1 MTTLYPKSTSYFLCT
16 ILLATFLS
24 VISTDIVAQTE
35 LSAREIVERVD
46 ESQRKTT
53 NSAFTRMKLT
63 TCKFGIKNG
72 KIKCVEKARIKL
84 VESAQIN
91 TGVDNKDTKSIAILL
106 EPASE
111 RGIGMLT
118 YTYEDS
124 ERDNET
130 WLYLSALGKVKRISV
145 RNSDDEDTESASLF
159 GTEITTEDQE
169 TGKLDDYTY
178 ELLEQGEYRGRQ
190 VAVIESRPK
199 AHRINKSS
207 YGKTRRWID
216 LERFIVL
223 KAQMFDK
230 HDNPIKRIEVGKVQK
245 INNIWMGRSL
255 TFMNSVSQRLTNMK
269 LEAISFDMDID
280 ESFLT
285 QRALTDQAFREQY
298 LNNLRQ
304 QAQ

>member
-207 YGKTRRWID
+207 YGKTRSWID

-285 QRALTDQAFREQY
+285 QRALTDQAFRERF